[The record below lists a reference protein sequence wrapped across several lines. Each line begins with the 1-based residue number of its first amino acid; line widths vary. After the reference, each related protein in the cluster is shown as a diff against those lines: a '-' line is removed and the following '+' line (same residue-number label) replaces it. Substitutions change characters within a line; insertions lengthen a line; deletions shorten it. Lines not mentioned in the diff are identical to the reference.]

1 MLRQPLI
8 VVMGNVDAG
17 KTQLLDTIRKTA
29 VIKSEAGKITQMI
42 SSSMIS
48 LSTIQRI
55 CGDLLKNK
63 NFTLPGVVFID
74 TPGHAAF
81 SNMRKRGGNLADI
94 AILVIN
100 INEGV
105 KPQTIECV
113 EILKKYQTPF
123 VIALNKIDLVSGWQ
137 KKDGHILQEIEQ
149 QPERIKQLIDNKIYE
164 IVGKLYENGFQA
176 ERFDRVE
183 DYTKTIA
190 MVPCSA
196 KTTEGIPTL
205 LMVLMGLSQ
214 KFLEKKLETEENLPG
229 KATILEVK
237 DEKGIGTTLDVILH
251 EGVIKVNDQIVV
263 AGLHEAIITKV
274 KGIFLPDEKG
284 KYITVKEAKA
294 AAGIKISAPDTK
306 EAISGM
312 PLEVVQGDPEEAKE
326 KLQEEIDDVLIET
339 DEEGIVIKADSL
351 GSLEAVI
358 GMLKDK
364 EINIKKASVGNVTKK
379 DIADAT
385 SSEDELNKVI
395 LCFNVTGDTN
405 EVKIIEHN
413 IIYQLIEDLEKYREE
428 KRKELEAKELENLTK
443 PAKVKVLKGCI
454 FRQSN
459 PCVLGVEVELGNLTP
474 DVEIIKPDGSKA
486 GHVKGIQYENENIQK
501 AEKGKQVAIS
511 LPDVTG
517 GRQIKEED
525 ILLVDIKEQEFKK
538 LKSLKKYLSEDEITI
553 LKEIAEIKRKEKNTW
568 GI

>member
-1 MLRQPLI
+1 MLRQPLV

-48 LSTIQRI
+48 YDTLKKI
-55 CGDLLKNK
+55 CGDLIKGK
-63 NFTLPGVVFID
+63 ETSIPGVVFID
-74 TPGHAAF
+74 TPGHSAF

-105 KPQTIECV
+105 KPQTIECI
-113 EILKKYQTPF
+113 EILKKYKTPF
-123 VIALNKIDLVSGWQ
+123 VIALNKLDIVPGW
-137 KKDGHILQEIEQ
+137 KKTEGHVLQEIKAQSEGIQ
-149 QPERIKQLIDNKIYE
+149 QDIEKKLYE
-164 IVGKLYENGFQA
+164 IVGKVYENGFQA

-196 KTTEGIPTL
+196 KTGEGIPTL
-205 LMVLMGLSQ
+205 LMVLLGLAK
-214 KFLEKKLETEENLPG
+214 KFLEESLKTKENLPG

-237 DEKGIGTTLDVILH
+237 EQKGIGTTLDVILY
-251 EGVIKVNDQIVV
+251 EGVIKVNDQIIV
-263 AGLHEAIITKV
+263 AGLHEPIITKV
-274 KGIFLPDEKG
+274 KGLFLPDEKG
-284 KYITVKEAKA
+284 KYKGVKEIKA
-294 AAGIKISAPDTK
+294 AAGVKISAPDVK
-306 EAISGM
+306 DAIAGM
-312 PLEVVQGDPEEAKE
+312 PVEVVTGDIEEEKE
-326 KLQEEIDDVLIET
+326 RIIEEVGEVVIET
-339 DEEGIVIKADSL
+339 DNEGIVIKADSL

-364 EINIKKASVGNVTKK
+364 GIEIKKGSVGNVTKK

-385 SSEDELNKVI
+385 SSTDELNKVI
-395 LCFNVTGDTN
+395 LCFNVTGDTE

-413 IIYQLIEDLEKYREE
+413 VIYQLIEDLEKYREE
-428 KRKELEAKELENLTK
+428 KRKELEAKELEGITK
-443 PAKVKVLKGCI
+443 PAKIKVLRGCM

-459 PCVLGVEVELGNLTP
+459 PCVVGVEVLQGVLTP
-474 DVEIIKPDGSKA
+474 DTDLIKSDNSKA
-486 GHVKGIQYENENIQK
+486 GHIKTVELEKESVKE
-501 AEKGKQVAIS
+501 AEKGKQVSIS

-525 ILLVDIKEQEFKK
+525 VLLVNIKESEFKLMK
-538 LKSLKKYLSEDEITI
+538 KLKKYLTDDDIAL
-553 LKEIAEIKRKEKNTW
+553 LKEIAEIKRKENNTW

>member
-42 SSSMIS
+42 SSSMIP
-48 LSTIQRI
+48 LNTIQKI
-55 CGDLLKNK
+55 CGNLLNGKDI
-63 NFTLPGVVFID
+63 TIPGVVFID

-81 SNMRKRGGNLADI
+81 SNMRRRGGNLADI

-105 KPQTIECV
+105 KPQTIECI

-123 VIALNKIDLVSGWQ
+123 VIALNKLDIVPGW
-137 KKDGHILQEIEQ
+137 KKKEGNVLQEIESQ
-149 QPERIKQLIDNKIYE
+149 GADVKQNIEKKLYE
-164 IVGKLYENGFQA
+164 IVGKVFEHGFQA
-176 ERFDRVE
+176 ERFDRVD

-214 KFLEKKLETEENLPG
+214 KFLEEKLKTEENLPG
-229 KATILEVK
+229 KATVLEVK
-237 DEKGIGTTLDVILH
+237 EEKGIGTTLDLILY
-251 EGVIKVNDQIVV
+251 EGIIKVNDQIVV
-263 AGLHEAIITKV
+263 AGLHEPIISKV

-284 KYITVKEAKA
+284 KYKGVKEVKA
-294 AAGIKISAPDTK
+294 ASGIKISAPGTK
-306 EAISGM
+306 EAIAGM
-312 PLEVVQGDPEEAKE
+312 PVEVVKGDPEETKE
-326 KLQEEIDDVLIET
+326 RIQEEIGEVLIET
-339 DEEGIVIKADSL
+339 DEEGIVVKADSL
-351 GSLEAVI
+351 GSLEAVL

-364 EINIKKASVGNVTKK
+364 EIDIKKASVGKVTKK

-395 LCFNVTGDTN
+395 LCFNVTGESN
-405 EVKIIEHN
+405 EVRIIEHN
-413 IIYQLIEDLEKYREE
+413 VIYQLIEDLEKYREE

-443 PAKVKVLKGCI
+443 PAKVKVLRGCM

-459 PCVLGVEVELGNLTP
+459 PCVLGVEVLLGNITP
-474 DVEIIKPDGSKA
+474 DVDLIKPDGSKA
-486 GHVKGIQYENENIQK
+486 GHVKSVQLENETVKK

-511 LPDVTG
+511 LPDITG
-517 GRQIKEED
+517 GRQVKEED
-525 ILLVDIKEQEFKK
+525 ILIVDVSEQEFKK
-538 LKSLKKYLSEDEITI
+538 LKVLKKYLTEDEILI

>member
-1 MLRQPLI
+1 MLRQPLV

-48 LSTIQRI
+48 YDTLKKI
-55 CGDLLKNK
+55 CGDLIKGK
-63 NFTLPGVVFID
+63 ETSIPGVVFID
-74 TPGHAAF
+74 TPGHSAF

-105 KPQTIECV
+105 KPQTIECI
-113 EILKKYQTPF
+113 EILKKYKTPF
-123 VIALNKIDLVSGWQ
+123 VIALNKLDIVPGW
-137 KKDGHILQEIEQ
+137 KKTEGHVLQEIKAQSEGIQ
-149 QPERIKQLIDNKIYE
+149 QDIEKKLYE
-164 IVGKLYENGFQA
+164 IVGKVYENGFQA

-196 KTTEGIPTL
+196 KTGEGIPTL
-205 LMVLMGLSQ
+205 LMVLLGLAK
-214 KFLEKKLETEENLPG
+214 KFLEESLKTKENLPG

-237 DEKGIGTTLDVILH
+237 EQKGIGTTLDVILY
-251 EGVIKVNDQIVV
+251 EGVIKVNDQIIV
-263 AGLHEAIITKV
+263 AGLHEPIITKV
-274 KGIFLPDEKG
+274 KGLFLPDEKG
-284 KYITVKEAKA
+284 KYKGVKEIKA
-294 AAGIKISAPDTK
+294 AAGVKISAPDVK
-306 EAISGM
+306 DAIAGM
-312 PLEVVQGDPEEAKE
+312 PVEVVTGDIEEEKE
-326 KLQEEIDDVLIET
+326 RIIEEVGEVVIET
-339 DEEGIVIKADSL
+339 DNEGIVIKADSL

-364 EINIKKASVGNVTKK
+364 GIEIKKGSVGNVTKK

-385 SSEDELNKVI
+385 SSTDELNKVI
-395 LCFNVTGDTN
+395 LCFNVTGDTE

-413 IIYQLIEDLEKYREE
+413 VIYQLIEDLEKYREE
-428 KRKELEAKELENLTK
+428 KRKELEAKELEGITK
-443 PAKVKVLKGCI
+443 PAKIKVLRGCM

-459 PCVLGVEVELGNLTP
+459 PCVVGVEVLQGVLTP
-474 DVEIIKPDGSKA
+474 DTDLIKSDNSKA
-486 GHVKGIQYENENIQK
+486 GHIKTVELEKESVKE

-525 ILLVDIKEQEFKK
+525 VLLVNIKESEFKLMK
-538 LKSLKKYLSEDEITI
+538 KLKKYLTDDDIAL
-553 LKEIAEIKRKEKNTW
+553 LKEIAEIKRKENNTW

>member
-17 KTQLLDTIRKTA
+17 KTQLLDTIRRTA

-42 SSSMIS
+42 SSSMIP
-48 LSTIQRI
+48 LNTIQKI
-55 CGDLLKNK
+55 CGNLLDGKDI
-63 NFTLPGVVFID
+63 TIPGVVFID

-81 SNMRKRGGNLADI
+81 SNMRRRGGNLADI

-105 KPQTIECV
+105 KPQTIECI

-123 VIALNKIDLVSGWQ
+123 VIALNKLDLIPGWK
-137 KKDGHILQEIEQ
+137 KKDGNVLEEIEAQ
-149 QPERIKQLIDNKIYE
+149 GDDVKQNIEKKLYE
-164 IVGKLYENGFQA
+164 IVGKVFEHGFQA
-176 ERFDRVE
+176 ERFDRVD

-214 KFLEKKLETEENLPG
+214 KFLEEKLKTEENLPG
-229 KATILEVK
+229 KATVLEVK
-237 DEKGIGTTLDVILH
+237 EEKGIGTTLDLILY
-251 EGVIKVNDQIVV
+251 EGIIKVNDQIVV
-263 AGLHEAIITKV
+263 AGLHEPIISKV

-284 KYITVKEAKA
+284 KYKGVKEVKA
-294 AAGIKISAPDTK
+294 AAGIKISAPGTK
-306 EAISGM
+306 EAIAGM
-312 PLEVVQGDPEEAKE
+312 PVEVIKGDTEETKE
-326 KLQEEIDDVLIET
+326 RIQEEIGEVLIET
-339 DEEGIVIKADSL
+339 DEEGIVVKADSL
-351 GSLEAVI
+351 GSLEAVL

-364 EINIKKASVGNVTKK
+364 EINIKKASVGKVTKK

-395 LCFNVTGDTN
+395 LCFNVTGESK
-405 EVKIIEHN
+405 EVRIIEHN
-413 IIYQLIEDLEKYREE
+413 VIYQLIEDLEKYREE
-428 KRKELEAKELENLTK
+428 KRKELEAKELENITK
-443 PAKVKVLKGCI
+443 PAKVKVLRGCM

-459 PCVLGVEVELGNLTP
+459 PCVVGVEVIQGTITP
-474 DVEIIKPDGSKA
+474 DVDIIKPDGSKA
-486 GHVKGIQYENENIQK
+486 GHVKTVQLENETVKK

-511 LPDVTG
+511 LPDITG

-525 ILLVDIKEQEFKK
+525 ILIVDISEQEFKK
-538 LKSLKKYLSEDEITI
+538 LKVLKKYLTDEEISI

>member
-8 VVMGNVDAG
+8 VVVGNVDAG
-17 KTQLLDTIRKTA
+17 KTALLDFIRKTA

-48 LSTIQRI
+48 LNTIQRI

-63 NFTLPGVVFID
+63 HFTLPGVVFID

-100 INEGV
+100 INEGI
-105 KPQTIECV
+105 KPQTIECI

-123 VIALNKIDLVSGWQ
+123 VIALNKIDLISGWQ
-137 KKDGHILQEIEQ
+137 KKPGHILQEIEAQ
-149 QPERIKQLIDNKIYE
+149 AEQVKQHIEKKLYE
-164 IVGKLYENGFQA
+164 IVGKLYENGFEA

-196 KTTEGIPTL
+196 KTGEGIPTL

-214 KFLEKKLETEENLPG
+214 KFLEKKLETQENLPG

-251 EGVIKVNDQIVV
+251 EGTIKLNDQIVV
-263 AGLHEAIITKV
+263 AGLNKAILTKI
-274 KGIFLPDEKG
+274 KGLFLPDEKG
-284 KYITVKEAKA
+284 KYKTVKQAKA
-294 AAGIKISAPDTK
+294 ASGIKISAPDVK
-306 EAISGM
+306 DAIAGM
-312 PLEVVQGDPEEAKE
+312 PVEVTENPEETK
-326 KLQEEIDDVLIET
+326 QRMMEEIEEVIIET
-339 DEEGIVIKADSL
+339 DNEGIVIKADSL

-364 EINIKKASVGNVTKK
+364 NIAIKKASVGNVTKK

-385 SSEDELNKVI
+385 SSEDELNRVI
-395 LCFNVTGDTN
+395 LCFNVTGESN

-413 IIYQLIEDLEKYREE
+413 IIYQLIEDLEKYKEE

-459 PCVLGVEVELGNLTP
+459 PCVLGVEVLQGTLTP
-474 DVEIIKPDGSKA
+474 DNDFIKPDGSKA
-486 GHVKGIQYENENIQK
+486 GHVKGIQYENENIK
-501 AEKGKQVAIS
+501 NAEKGKQVAIS
-511 LPDVTG
+511 LPEITG

-525 ILLVDIKEQEFKK
+525 ILLVDIKESEFKK
-538 LKSLKKYLSEDEITI
+538 LKLLKKYLTDDEISI

>member
-48 LSTIQRI
+48 LNTIQRI

-105 KPQTIECV
+105 KPQTLECI

-123 VIALNKIDLVSGWQ
+123 VIALNKIDLISGWQ
-137 KKDGHILQEIEQ
+137 KKQGHILQEIDQ
-149 QPERIKQLIDNKIYE
+149 QSDQIKQIIDNRLYE
-164 IVGKLYENGFQA
+164 IVGKLHENGFQS

-284 KYITVKEAKA
+284 KYQGVKEAKA
-294 AAGIKISAPDTK
+294 ASGIKISAPDTK

-364 EINIKKASVGNVTKK
+364 QITIKKASVGNVTKK

-459 PCVLGVEVELGNLTP
+459 PCVLGVEVILGNLTP

-486 GHVKGIQYENENIQK
+486 GHIKGIQYENENIQK

-538 LKSLKKYLSEDEITI
+538 LKTLKKYLSEDEITI